1 MSFIS
6 DSRLKG
12 LSIRNLR
19 IIDSTTI
26 RLCSDILKGVG
37 RNPLDG
43 FKRNK
48 DAGLLRANSPI
59 VDGGN
64 QEDFR
69 YQKVVFQYDYRN
81 SVTLDELCEH
91 Y

>member
-1 MSFIS
+1 MSITN
-6 DSRLKG
+6 LK
-12 LSIRNLR
+12 

-69 YQKVVFQYDYRN
+69 YPKVVFQYDYRN

>member
-1 MSFIS
+1 M
-6 DSRLKG
+6 
-12 LSIRNLR
+12 
-19 IIDSTTI
+19 
-26 RLCSDILKGVG
+26 GVI
-37 RNPLDG
+37 PWMVL
-43 FKRNK
+43 KRNK

-64 QEDFR
+64 QEDFQ

-91 Y
+91 